1 MEVLNRFQVAGVNR
15 TMSDADTLR
24 DNLRQWIAF
33 DDEIRVLQAQIRTIR
48 ERKNALGGNIL
59 EFMRGQNLDN
69 FVIEGAGGTIARQQR
84 TVRPPLRRDAVRTQ
98 LLLQFADQ
106 PQRVAEALRAI
117 EGIPE
122 DAEDMS
128 VGGTVRELL
137 TRRLPRTQRINL
149 SPQ

>member
-1 MEVLNRFQVAGVNR
+1 
-15 TMSDADTLR
+15 MSDADTLR
-24 DNLRQWIAF
+24 DNLRQWIAL
-33 DDEIRVLQAQIRTIR
+33 DDEIRALQAQIRQIR
-48 ERKNALGGNIL
+48 DRKNALGGNIL

-84 TVRPPLRRDAVRTQ
+84 TVRPPLRREAIRTQ

-106 PQRVAEALRAI
+106 PARVAEALRAI

-122 DAEDMS
+122 GSDDMS

-137 TRRLPRTQRINL
+137 TRRLPRTQHVNL
-149 SPQ
+149 Q